1 MRIPG
6 VEAKCRGL
14 RIPGGEARW
23 SGYGY
28 RQGEV
33 IRLILQHTF
42 DYFNINPSLTQNND
56 LFHLIYTCMST
67 TSYKSC

>member
-1 MRIPG
+1 MPG
-6 VEAKCRGL
+6 VEV
-14 RIPGGEARW
+14 RW

-33 IRLILQHTF
+33 IRWILQHTF
-42 DYFNINPSLTQNND
+42 DYFNINPSLANSLANLLTQNND

>member
-1 MRIPG
+1 MPG
-6 VEAKCRGL
+6 VEV
-14 RIPGGEARW
+14 RW

-33 IRLILQHTF
+33 IRLVLQHTF
-42 DYFNINPSLTQNND
+42 DYFNINLPSLTQNND